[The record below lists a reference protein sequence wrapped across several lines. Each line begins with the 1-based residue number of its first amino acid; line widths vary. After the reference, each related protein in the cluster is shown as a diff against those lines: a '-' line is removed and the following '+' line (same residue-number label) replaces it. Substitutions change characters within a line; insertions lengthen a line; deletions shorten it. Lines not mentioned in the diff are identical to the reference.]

1 MAELV
6 IPMDTEAAYD
16 AAYQAITKGDDRRIE
31 ELASAVPF
39 LITNEELREE
49 AEFEPLLNQAVLYG
63 VRGPIGL
70 RIVATI
76 LDLGADVN
84 YCPPWGCTALHD
96 AAMSLDVAMVK
107 LLLRRGA
114 NPNVLDFPLET
125 DDRETVL
132 DMVDWEILIQETRI
146 SGEPDR
152 DPGDVLPIIRDLLI
166 QAGAKGYYEMHPEE
180 LN

>member
-1 MAELV
+1 MTEM
-6 IPMDTEAAYD
+6 IFPMDTSATYET
-16 AAYQAITKGDDRRIE
+16 AYQAITKGDDQRIE
-31 ELASAVPF
+31 ELAAAAPF
-39 LITNEELREE
+39 LITNEELREDGP
-49 AEFEPLLNQAVLYG
+49 EPLLNQAILDG

-70 RIVATI
+70 RVVATI

-96 AAMSLDVAMVK
+96 AAMSLDVAMIK
-107 LLLRRGA
+107 LVLKRGA

-146 SGEPDR
+146 PGEPDR
-152 DPGDVLPIIRDLLI
+152 DPGDVLPMIRDLLV